1 MNNEEIIDYILFE
14 RLAPIIDSFNC
25 FNFEDGDASVIR
37 KLRELYTVWIDETKE
52 RILCEDYL
60 SDNPDNFIYKCETM
74 LISLI
79 GITIMDGYVNKFSFE
94 GLLTQMRIYM
104 LKDKNNP
111 FFKLKKIAKKKQDIE
126 QDFK

>member
-25 FNFEDGDASVIR
+25 FNFEDGDVSVIR

-52 RILCEDYL
+52 RIFCEGYL
-60 SDNPDNFIYKCETM
+60 SDNPDNFLNKCETM
-74 LISLI
+74 LVSLI
-79 GITIMDGYVNKFSFE
+79 GISIMEGCVNRFSFE
-94 GLLTQMRIYM
+94 GLLTHMRIYM

>member
-1 MNNEEIIDYILFE
+1 MTHEEIIDYILFE

-25 FNFEDGDASVIR
+25 FNFEDGDVSVIR
-37 KLRELYTVWIDETKE
+37 KLRELYTVWNDETKE
-52 RILCEDYL
+52 RIFCEDYL
-60 SDNPDNFIYKCETM
+60 SDNPDNFLYKCETM
-74 LISLI
+74 LLSLI
-79 GITIMDGYVNKFSFE
+79 GKSIMHGSINKYSFE

-111 FFKLKKIAKKKQDIE
+111 LFKLKIVEQKKIEIE